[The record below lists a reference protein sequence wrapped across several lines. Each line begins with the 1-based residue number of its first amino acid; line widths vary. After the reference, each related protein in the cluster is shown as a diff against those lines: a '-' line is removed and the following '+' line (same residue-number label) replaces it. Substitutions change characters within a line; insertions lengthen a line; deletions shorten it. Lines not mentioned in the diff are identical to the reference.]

1 MRRLLIGPVVGLALI
16 LALAAPTFGIV
27 YGQVDADT
35 DGVDVDNVGGVVGED
50 EGERFPFC
58 SGTLIS
64 PTVFLTVAHCVEDG
78 ATMSVSF
85 DATIADPLTTLYEGT
100 AHAHPDAF
108 SGGRDNTFDLAV
120 IVFDEPVVGISP
132 AALPTEDMVSNLSNR
147 ELKRSPFLTAGYGAV
162 RDTRQG
168 ASQGISFNSQRRWAW
183 QHVDSLTPAWL
194 TLSKNLTADEG
205 GTCFGDSGGPHFL
218 GTTVVA
224 VSIIGDRFCKAIDQ
238 TYRLDTTWSRD
249 FLSEFV
255 AFP

>member
-1 MRRLLIGPVVGLALI
+1 MRRLLIGPIVGLALI
-16 LALAAPTFGIV
+16 LAVAAPALGIV
-27 YGQVDADT
+27 YGQVDTDS
-35 DGVDVDNVGGVVGED
+35 DGVDVDNVGGVVVEF
-50 EGERFPFC
+50 EGERFPLC
-58 SGTLIS
+58 SGTLIA
-64 PTVFLTVAHCVEDG
+64 PTVFLTAAHCVEDG
-78 ATMSVSF
+78 ATMIVSF

-120 IVFDEPVVGISP
+120 IVFDEPVVGITP
-132 AALPTEDMVSNLSNR
+132 ADLPTENLLSNLSNQ
-147 ELKRSPFLTAGYGAV
+147 ELKRSLFLTAGYGAV

-168 ASQGISFNSQRRWAW
+168 ASQGISFNNQRRWAW

-194 TLSKNLTADEG
+194 TLSKNPAADEG

-218 GTTVVA
+218 ETTVVA

-249 FLSEFV
+249 FLSDFV
-255 AFP
+255 ALP